1 MAVNRFV
8 LNNISYH
15 GAGAIK
21 EIPGEIQ
28 RRGYKKA
35 FVSPISSMPPA
46 SPGPSTARS
55 SPTPPSR
62 TSRTASRPSRLPV
75 LT

>member
-15 GAGAIK
+15 GVGAIG

-28 RRGYKKA
+28 RRGFAKA
-35 FVSPISSMPPA
+35 FVCSES
-46 SPGPSTARS
+46 
-55 SPTPPSR
+55 
-62 TSRTASRPSRLPV
+62 
-75 LT
+75 